1 MPKKIKEG
9 VGSESSETN
18 KPEEQVAPKLS
29 KDELDL
35 AKEEAKKEAKL
46 ELEKEEEAKR
56 LAKRDEL
63 DAEIRVIQANKHIT
77 PEQNQVLNKL
87 MQERAKMNKELPRD
101 LDKPLPSQFTL
112 EEMLKTCDDN
122 IKKAEKSKDEAAIEK
137 AEVLRYKKGDSTV
150 MLRARIKAFRDPAQV
165 ERLRMLENRRVE
177 GVTVR

>member
-46 ELEKEEEAKR
+46 ELEKEEEEKR

-63 DAEIRVIQANKHIT
+63 DAEIREIQDNKHIT
-77 PEQNQVLNKL
+77 PEQSQVLNKL
-87 MQERAKMNKELPRD
+87 MQERAKANQELPRD
-101 LDKPLPSQFTL
+101 LDKLLPSQFTL
-112 EEMLKTCDDN
+112 KEMEEFC
-122 IKKAEKSKDEAAIEK
+122 KKNKIEVK
-137 AEVLRYKKGDSTV
+137 EGDSTV
-150 MLRARIKAFRDPAQV
+150 MLRMRIKAFRDPASV

>member
-1 MPKKIKEG
+1 MPKTKE
-9 VGSESSETN
+9 EATKEEETP
-18 KPEEQVAPKLS
+18 KGEATKLS
-29 KDELDL
+29 KEEVTAVKAQ
-35 AKEEAKKEAKL
+35 AKEEARL
-46 ELEKEEEAKR
+46 ELEQEEDVKR

-63 DAEIRVIQANKHIT
+63 DAEIRAIQDNKHIT
-77 PEQNQVLNKL
+77 PEQSQVLNKL
-87 MQERAKMNKELPRD
+87 MQQRAKMNKELPRD
-101 LDKPLPSQFTL
+101 LDKLLPSQFTL